1 MTGKI
6 SCSYMNRF
14 FEPKN
19 TFDQFIVLLLTFI
32 ILCFRYDLDLPIIL
46 DFEIWK
52 ASHMLFQNIP
62 YDDDTD
68 DANNEIEDEIW
79 DDLWDSNGRQTTSS

>member
-6 SCSYMNRF
+6 YCPYMNRLF
-14 FEPKN
+14 Y

-32 ILCFRYDLDLPIIL
+32 ILCFRYDLDLPVIL

-62 YDDDTD
+62 YDDDDTD
-68 DANNEIEDEIW
+68 NANTEMEDEIW
-79 DDLWDSNGRQTTSS
+79 DDLWDSNGMQTTS